1 MNTVLHMVINIQPY
15 LIDTN
20 GYTGRLTAELT
31 SGTSDL
37 LASSHFGQPN
47 NNVSIK
53 HHSLSHQ
60 QPSAG
65 AFSNLRHPSI
75 HFSDDVKSMASNCR
89 YNTCLVVRRFIH

>member
-1 MNTVLHMVINIQPY
+1 MVINIQPY

-53 HHSLSHQ
+53 LYKIMYLCDGHNGHTAISRSL
-60 QPSAG
+60 
-65 AFSNLRHPSI
+65 F
-75 HFSDDVKSMASNCR
+75 
-89 YNTCLVVRRFIH
+89 